1 VAYSESYNTSLMGV
15 VIRLAFSSV
24 TCPAIFILSE
34 QEMVH
39 LQTGQVACMWWLH
52 QVAML
57 KVQK

>member
-1 VAYSESYNTSLMGV
+1 MGV

-34 QEMVH
+34 QEMVR
-39 LQTGQVACMWWLH
+39 LQTGQVACVSWLH